1 MEANEARE
9 HLQWVDG
16 ILRVADR
23 NLHLAPSTLIAWGLF
38 GAIVNGVH
46 QARAAGLTFPADRYF
61 HLPLML
67 VALAATVWGGARRS
81 GARQTLL
88 DSQVGTVF
96 SVVFG
101 VVLIVNL
108 TAQHSVVPAQGMA
121 VFWAAGLSIAM
132 LIVGLQA
139 SRVLLV
145 GGLALLAANVAA
157 CSVLGWFDGLQAL
170 GWTLGLVVPGVVLAL
185 EESHGR
191 AAAV

>member
-1 MEANEARE
+1 MEAAEARE

-16 ILRVADR
+16 ILRAADR
-23 NLHLAPSTLIAWGLF
+23 SLHLAPSSLVVWGLF
-38 GAIVNGVH
+38 GTIVNAAH
-46 QARAAGLTFPADRYF
+46 QVRAAGLAFPADRYF

-67 VALAATVWGGARRS
+67 VAIAVTVWSGVRRS
-81 GARQTLL
+81 GGRQTLL
-88 DSQVGTVF
+88 DSYVGTVF

-101 VVLIVNL
+101 VILIVNF
-108 TAQHSVVPAQGMA
+108 TAQHRVVPAQGMA

-139 SRVLLV
+139 SRVLLA

-157 CSVLGWFDGLQAL
+157 CFLLPWFDGLQAL
-170 GWTLGLVVPGVVLAL
+170 GWTLGFVVPGIVLAL
-185 EESHGR
+185 DESHGR